1 MDEPFTDEEVASI
14 SGMQTMRDRVLE
26 VSGKKNPTPR
36 DFIEV
41 TGRGLMRNAWVGTGK
56 EVADQMEQ
64 WFTEHACD
72 VFVVGAT
79 HVPGGYEDFVR
90 FVVPELQS
98 RGIFRKEYR
107 GATLDRKSTRLN
119 SSH

>member
-1 MDEPFTDEEVASI
+1 
-14 SGMQTMRDRVLE
+14 
-26 VSGKKNPTPR
+26 
-36 DFIEV
+36 
-41 TGRGLMRNAWVGTGK
+41 MRNAWVGTGK

-72 VFVVGAT
+72 GFVVGAT

-90 FVVPELQS
+90 FVVPELQR
-98 RGIFRKEYR
+98 RGIFRQEYR
-107 GATLDRKSTRLN
+107 GAPLRANMGLDRPTIGRRASAEPRLEPARPYRDRKSTRLN

>member
-1 MDEPFTDEEVASI
+1 
-14 SGMQTMRDRVLE
+14 MRDRVLE

-72 VFVVGAT
+72 GFVVGAT

-90 FVVPELQS
+90 FVVPELQR

-107 GATLDRKSTRLN
+107 RSEEHTSELQSLMRISYAVF
-119 SSH
+119 

>member
-1 MDEPFTDEEVASI
+1 MRI
-14 SGMQTMRDRVLE
+14 SDWSSDVCSSDLRVLE

-72 VFVVGAT
+72 GFVVGAT

-90 FVVPELQS
+90 FGVPELQR
-98 RGIFRKEYR
+98 RGIFRKAYR
-107 GATLDRKSTRLN
+107 ELGRASCRKGVGRN
-119 SSH
+119 V